1 MISMTDTLP
10 EVPAAEAS
18 LETKAIYDQIITL
31 TGVGSPALIYR
42 HYAVFPEFLD
52 WVWDVIG
59 PELENGHLVREA
71 PAAIDRMTPIEMPK
85 ITQQNL
91 SECGLTTSDV
101 KILRAMIATY
111 NRMNPVN
118 LALND
123 AIRMMLGGKVEG
135 VPEAKPLPPAAP
147 VPPATTMKLPA
158 PIKLDDM
165 DQSLQDTILD
175 ISSAIPNVNG
185 VVIPTLYRHV
195 AIWPDL
201 MRHIAPRIAAAIAS
215 GAVDVQMERT
225 KDAIAPLTQEVVGR
239 ARARDL
245 GPPPIADPVK
255 MVETLDSF
263 LITIPQLIV
272 LGNALEN
279 SVEAES

>member
-1 MISMTDTLP
+1 MTDTLP

-18 LETKAIYDQIITL
+18 PEIKAIYDQIMTL

-42 HYAVFPEFLD
+42 HYAAFPGFLE
-52 WVWDVIG
+52 WIWGVIG
-59 PELENGHLVREA
+59 PELENGYLVREA
-71 PAAIDRMTPIEMPK
+71 PAAVERMAPIEMPK
-85 ITQQNL
+85 ITQQDL
-91 SECGLTTSDV
+91 SDCGLTASDTHV
-101 KILRAMIATY
+101 FGAMLANY

-123 AIRMMLGGKVEG
+123 AIRLMLGGKSDGSV
-135 VPEAKPLPPAAP
+135 EAKSLPPAAS
-147 VPPATTMKLPA
+147 VPPATTMNLPA

-165 DQSLQDTILD
+165 DQDLQTTILD

-185 VVIPTLYRHV
+185 VVIPTLYRHM

-201 MRHIAPRIAAAIAS
+201 MRHTAPGIAAVIAS
-215 GAVDVQMERT
+215 GAVNLQMERT

-239 ARARDL
+239 ARTRDL
-245 GPPPIADPVK
+245 SPAPIADPAE
-255 MVETLDSF
+255 MIRTLDSF

-272 LGNALEN
+272 LGNALEH
-279 SVEAES
+279 SVEAEA

>member
-1 MISMTDTLP
+1 MTDTLP

-18 LETKAIYDQIITL
+18 PEIKAIYDQIMTL

-42 HYAVFPEFLD
+42 HYAAFPGFLE
-52 WVWDVIG
+52 WVWGVIG
-59 PELENGHLVREA
+59 PELENGYLVREA
-71 PAAIDRMTPIEMPK
+71 PAAVERMAPIEMPK
-85 ITQQNL
+85 ITQQDL
-91 SECGLTTSDV
+91 LDCGLTAADTQV
-101 KILRAMIATY
+101 FGAMLATY

-123 AIRMMLGGKVEG
+123 AIRLMLGGKPDG
-135 VPEAKPLPPAAP
+135 SAEAKSLPPAAS

-165 DQSLQDTILD
+165 DQDLQFTILD

-185 VVIPTLYRHV
+185 VVIPTLYRHM

-201 MRHIAPRIAAAIAS
+201 MRHTAPGIAAAIAS
-215 GAVDVQMERT
+215 GAVNLQMERT
-225 KDAIAPLTQEVVGR
+225 KDAIAPLTQEIVGR

-245 GPPPIADPVK
+245 GLAPIADPAK
-255 MVETLDSF
+255 MVRTLDSF
-263 LITIPQLIV
+263 LVTIPQLIV
-272 LGNALEN
+272 LGNALEH
-279 SVEAES
+279 SVEA